1 MFVVSCNGAAK
12 EMTFRGFGRD
22 SVWGS
27 VGDESSYVHQT
38 EVLEGIR
45 QADTVGR
52 AAEVS

>member
-45 QADTVGR
+45 
-52 AAEVS
+52 